1 MRKTLL
7 SIIAIMATSGV
18 AMAQNGI
25 TILPDAEGLQ
35 LQGTAMSPNGRYI
48 GGQTY
53 TTTQAFIYDT
63 QTKKMV
69 AFAKEGEQDT
79 QIKSVSNTGVFVGWN
94 GPACKWEFGTDSI
107 GKETTFGEA
116 DKYLYKGISPDGKII
131 VGAVMD
137 ADTWQTQ
144 ACYFSGD
151 EVKMLPEPS
160 EKFLGYGLM
169 GSSALTVT
177 NDSSIVGYI
186 VDDLSGYPALTWS
199 LNRDGQTFSHN
210 VVSRQLYAGTYDST
224 KPFTIFSP
232 DQTIAS
238 TNGKYMPLQVLK
250 FDQETSEET
259 NGMARYDLE
268 TDTIEYFM
276 LTNEEEGD
284 FLSGATM
291 QPIAVSE
298 DGTIIG
304 YYEGGMMEPRKGFI
318 WKVGEQP
325 QLMTKA
331 FPGAA
336 DELTTLEYGDNVPCA
351 ISADGR
357 YIMGFGYDNTEVNGE
372 GTGANGYVTYLIDT
386 TEAVNPPATGIK
398 SVKPTI
404 KKGVPSVRA
413 RYSVNGQQLK
423 SKIKGI
429 NLLRMSDGNTV
440 KTLEK

>member
-7 SIIAIMATSGV
+7 SMIAIMATSSV

-25 TILPDAEGLQ
+25 TILPDPEGLQ
-35 LQGTAMSPNGRYI
+35 LEGTAMSPNGRYI

-53 TTTQAFIYDT
+53 TTNQAFIYDN
-63 QTKKMV
+63 QTKKMIT
-69 AFAKEGEQDT
+69 FAKDTDNDT

-107 GKETTFGEA
+107 GKETTFGEK

-131 VGAVMD
+131 VGAIMD

-144 ACYFSGD
+144 ACYFAGD

-169 GSSALTVT
+169 GTSALTVT

-186 VDDLSGYPALTWS
+186 VDDLGTYPALTWS

-210 VVSRQLYAGTYDST
+210 VVSRQLYAGTYEST
-224 KPFTIFSP
+224 KPYILFSP
-232 DQTIAS
+232 DQTVSSA
-238 TNGKYMPLQVLK
+238 NGKYMPLLVTK
-250 FDQETSEET
+250 FDPETSEET

-276 LTNEEEGD
+276 LTSEEEGD

-291 QPIAVSE
+291 QPIAVSD
-298 DGTIIG
+298 DGTVVG
-304 YYEGGMMEPRKGFI
+304 YYEPGIMASRKGFI

-325 QLMTKA
+325 QLMTNV

-336 DELTTLEYGDNVPCA
+336 DELTTLENGDNVPCA
-351 ISADGR
+351 ISTDGR

-372 GTGANGYVTYLIDT
+372 GSDAKGYVTYLIDT
-386 TEAVNPPATGIK
+386 TEAVNPPTGIK
-398 SVKPTI
+398 SVKPTV

-413 RYSVNGQQLK
+413 RYALNGQQLK

-429 NLLRMSDGNTV
+429 NLLRMSDGNAV

>member
-7 SIIAIMATSGV
+7 SMIAIMATSSV
-18 AMAQNGI
+18 SMAQNGI
-25 TILPDAEGLQ
+25 TILPDTEGLQ
-35 LQGTAMSPNGRYI
+35 LLGTAMSPNGRYI

-53 TTTQAFIYDT
+53 TTNQAFIYDN
-63 QTKKMV
+63 QTKKMI
-69 AFAKEGEQDT
+69 AFPKDNDYDT

-107 GKETTFGEA
+107 GKETTFGET

-131 VGAVMD
+131 VGATMD

-144 ACYFSGD
+144 ACYFVGD

-160 EKFLGYGLM
+160 EKFLGYGLS
-169 GSSALTVT
+169 GSSALTVS

-186 VDDLSGYPALTWS
+186 VDDLGTYPALTWS
-199 LNRDGQTFSHN
+199 LNRDKQTFSHN
-210 VVSRQLYAGTYDST
+210 VVSRQLYAGTYEST
-224 KPFTIFSP
+224 KPYILFTP
-232 DQTIAS
+232 DQTVSSA
-238 TNGKYMPLQVLK
+238 NGKYMPLMVVK
-250 FDQETSEET
+250 FDPETFEET

-268 TDTIEYFM
+268 TDTVEYFM
-276 LTNEEEGD
+276 LTSEEEGD

-291 QPIAVSE
+291 QPIAVSD
-298 DGTIIG
+298 DGTVVG
-304 YYEGGMMEPRKGFI
+304 YYEPGIMASRKGFI

-325 QLMTKA
+325 QLMTNV

-336 DELTTLEYGDNVPCA
+336 DELTTLENGDNVPCA
-351 ISADGR
+351 ISSDGR

-386 TEAVNPPATGIK
+386 TEAVNEPAGIK
-398 SVKPTI
+398 SVKPTV

-413 RYSVNGQQLK
+413 RYNINGQQLK

-429 NLLRMSDGNTV
+429 NLLRMSDGNAV